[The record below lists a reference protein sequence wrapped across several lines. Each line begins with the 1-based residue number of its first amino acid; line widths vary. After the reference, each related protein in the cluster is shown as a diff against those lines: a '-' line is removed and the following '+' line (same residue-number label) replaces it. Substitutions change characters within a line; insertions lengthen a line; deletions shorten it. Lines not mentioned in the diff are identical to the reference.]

1 MEQKHKGIRVS
12 ACVIVRNEAEH
23 LPRWLAGMRR
33 VADELVVVTMPT
45 CPPCKRLKADLLQK
59 PDIYAG
65 HQLRL
70 LEGKQAMRDH
80 NVDMVPTIIRVRDGR
95 QVARKVGYEGPE
107 RLREWLNA
115 R

>member
-1 MEQKHKGIRVS
+1 MKPLAAWLLLS
-12 ACVIVRNEAEH
+12 ALV
-23 LPRWLAGMRR
+23 L
-33 VADELVVVTMPT
+33 ADELLVVTMPT
-45 CPPCKRLKADLLQK
+45 CPPCRRLKADLLQR

-65 HQLRL
+65 HTISL

-80 NVDMVPTIIRVRDGR
+80 GVDLVPTIIRVRDGR

-107 RLREWLNA
+107 TLKAWLNA

>member
-1 MEQKHKGIRVS
+1 MKPLAAWLLLS
-12 ACVIVRNEAEH
+12 ALV
-23 LPRWLAGMRR
+23 L
-33 VADELVVVTMPT
+33 ADELLVVTMPT
-45 CPPCKRLKADLLQK
+45 CPPCRRLKADLLQR

-65 HQLRL
+65 HTISL

-80 NVDMVPTIIRVRDGR
+80 GVDLVPTIIRMRDGR

-107 RLREWLNA
+107 TLKAWLNA

>member
-1 MEQKHKGIRVS
+1 MRWFVALVFS
-12 ACVIVRNEAEH
+12 
-23 LPRWLAGMRR
+23 LPAWLF
-33 VADELVVVTMPT
+33 ADELLVVTMPT
-45 CPPCKRLKADLLQK
+45 CPPCRALKRDLLQR

-80 NVDMVPTIIRVRDGR
+80 AVDMVPTIIRIRDGR
-95 QVARKVGYEGPE
+95 QVARKVGYESPE
-107 RLREWLNA
+107 QLKEWLRA

>member
-1 MEQKHKGIRVS
+1 MRTAAAWLMLS
-12 ACVIVRNEAEH
+12 ALV
-23 LPRWLAGMRR
+23 L
-33 VADELVVVTMPT
+33 ADELVIVTMPT
-45 CPPCKRLKADLLQK
+45 CPPCRRLKADLLQR

-65 HQLRL
+65 HSLSL
-70 LEGKQAMRDH
+70 LEGKTAMKAH
-80 NVDMVPTIIRVRDGR
+80 GVDMVPTIIRMRDGR

>member
-1 MEQKHKGIRVS
+1 MRWF
-12 ACVIVRNEAEH
+12 AAIVFS
-23 LPRWLAGMRR
+23 LPGWLF
-33 VADELVVVTMPT
+33 ADELLVVTMPT
-45 CPPCKRLKADLLQK
+45 CPPCRRLKADLLQK

-70 LEGKQAMRDH
+70 LEGKAAMQAH
-80 NVDMVPTIIRVRDGR
+80 AVDMVPTIIRMRDGR

-107 RLREWLNA
+107 TLKAWLNA